1 MQILAMVVG
10 AGLASGS
17 LYALVALGLVLIY
30 KAQGVINFCHGELF
44 MVGAFVGLTAYQDLH
59 LPYAAAV
66 LLAVVCGAV
75 IGMAIERFTIRP
87 LLGSSLNSIV
97 MVTVGL
103 SVTLKGLARIP
114 WGADTYSFP
123 PIFGVAPISIGSF
136 LFSSQNLVI
145 IAAAIVLMVF
155 FFIFFGYTSLGKQMR
170 ATSQNETGARIVGIN
185 VGRTYATI
193 WGFAAA
199 TGAGAGI
206 LGAPITLLYPEMG
219 SKILIK
225 AFAATVLGGMSSLPG
240 AVVGGV
246 IMGVFENVVGFYV
259 TTSLQDVSAFFV
271 IIAVL
276 LFRPRGI
283 FGTKSAERV

>member
-1 MQILAMVVG
+1 MQILTMVVG

-30 KAQGVINFCHGELF
+30 KAQAVINFSHGELF
-44 MVGAFVGLTAYQDLH
+44 MLGAFVGLTAYDNLH

-66 LLAVVCGAV
+66 ILAVACGAL
-75 IGMAIERFTIRP
+75 IGMAMERLIQP
-87 LLGSSLNSIV
+87 LLGSSLNSVV
-97 MVTVGL
+97 MATIGL
-103 SVTLKGLARIP
+103 SVTLKGIARIP
-114 WGADTYSFP
+114 WGADIYSFP
-123 PIFGVAPISIGSF
+123 PIFGIAPVSLGGF
-136 LFSSQNLVI
+136 LFSPQNVVI
-145 IAAAIVLMVF
+145 IFASLALMALF
-155 FFIFFGYTSLGKQMR
+155 FAFFAYTSLGKQMR
-170 ATSQNETGARIVGIN
+170 ATSQNPTGARIVGIN

-225 AFAATVLGGMSSLPG
+225 AFAATVLGGMTSLPG
-240 AVVGGV
+240 AVVGGLT
-246 IMGVFENVVGFYV
+246 MGVFENLIGFYV
-259 TTSLQDVSAFFV
+259 TTSLMDVSAFFV
-271 IIAVL
+271 IVAVL
-276 LFRPRGI
+276 LLRPRGI

>member
-1 MQILAMVVG
+1 MQIFSLVVG

-30 KAQGVINFCHGELF
+30 KAQAVVNFCHGELF
-44 MVGAFVGLTAYQDLH
+44 MIGAFVGLTAYEDLH

-66 LLAVVCGAV
+66 ILAIACGAA
-75 IGMAIERFTIRP
+75 IGMAIERVTIRP

-103 SVTLKGLARIP
+103 SVTLKGIARIP

-123 PIFGVAPISIGSF
+123 PIFGITPVAVGSF
-136 LFSSQNLVI
+136 LFSPQNVVVI
-145 IAAAIVLMVF
+145 LTSMVLMACFFVF
-155 FFIFFGYTSLGKQMR
+155 FAYTSLGKQMR
-170 ATSQNETGARIVGIN
+170 ATSQNQTGARIVGIN
-185 VGRTYATI
+185 IGRTYATI
-193 WGFAAA
+193 WGLAAA

-206 LGAPITLLYPEMG
+206 LGGPITLLYPEMG

-225 AFAATVLGGMSSLPG
+225 AFAATVLGGMTSLPG
-240 AVVGGV
+240 AVIGGL
-246 IMGVFENVVGFYV
+246 IMGIFENLVGFYV
-259 TTSLQDVSAFFV
+259 TTTLQDVSAFFV

-276 LFRPRGI
+276 LLRPRGI